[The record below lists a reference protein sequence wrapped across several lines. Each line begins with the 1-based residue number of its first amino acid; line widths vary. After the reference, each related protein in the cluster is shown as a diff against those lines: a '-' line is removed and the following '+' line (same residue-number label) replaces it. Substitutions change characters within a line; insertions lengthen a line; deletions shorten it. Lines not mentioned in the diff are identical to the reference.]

1 MHQWSYLPV
10 AGLGGLFFFIP
21 AASSVEVVPDPLE
34 DEPVDEPDPNLELEP
49 APGLE
54 LLLPPAPVELL
65 PVAGL
70 FFFIPAASSVEVP
83 PDMPEDELP
92 VVELFLPVLPI
103 DVEPSDPIELDDI
116 ETPNA
121 LAVLLSMCP
130 VA

>member
-1 MHQWSYLPV
+1 MP
-10 AGLGGLFFFIP
+10 
-21 AASSVEVVPDPLE
+21 EE
-34 DEPVDEPDPNLELEP
+34 EPVDELVPELELEP
-49 APGLE
+49 EPGLE
-54 LLLPPAPVELL
+54 LRLPPAPVELL

-92 VVELFLPVLPI
+92 LVELFLPVPPI
-103 DVEPSDPIELDDI
+103 DVEPPPDPIELDDI

-121 LAVLLSMCP
+121 LAVLLSICP